1 MALRDVPMGAKA
13 AAGKAVPGLFAIFLW
28 AWLLGAACAANA
40 ATDAATTTTTAG
52 AATGARTAAAM
63 SSATGNLRPAAPV
76 RIGLSGPF
84 SGGSS
89 AMGESMRNGVRLA
102 VDEINSTGGIH
113 GRAIELIE
121 RDDRADNDAGARIAQ
136 ELASLRVLATIGIV
150 NTGVGMASIGYYQ
163 QAKIPLMVAVSTG
176 PSLTRKYAPPAASAN
191 YIFRV
196 SPTLDLEA
204 TLIAA
209 DLRSRHLQRVALLA
223 DLTPYGDSGVAAFS
237 EAARQAGLELVALE
251 RFRIGDT
258 DMGSALK
265 RAQAAGAQALVSW
278 GIGPELAAIAR
289 GMHNARWK
297 VPLYGSWTLSMRSF
311 IDAAG
316 PAGEGALMP
325 QTFIQEAG
333 AAAKNSFL
341 LAYARVFRTAQIP
354 SPMSAAQGYDGM
366 HLLALAMRQ
375 TRTLDGDSLRAALED
390 LQVRHQ
396 GAITSYDKPFS
407 SRDHDAITSN
417 MMLIGRVTQGRVDYA
432 YREDQQRSAL
442 LRLKQR

>member
-1 MALRDVPMGAKA
+1 MARESG
-13 AAGKAVPGLFAIFLW
+13 
-28 AWLLGAACAANA
+28 
-40 ATDAATTTTTAG
+40 T
-52 AATGARTAAAM
+52 
-63 SSATGNLRPAAPV
+63 AAPV

-89 AMGESMRNGVRLA
+89 AMGESLRNGVRLA
-102 VDEINSTGGIH
+102 VDEINATGGIH

-121 RDDRADNDAGARIAQ
+121 RDDRADNEAGARIAQ
-136 ELASLRVLATIGIV
+136 QLVALKVTATIGIV
-150 NTGVGMASIGYYQ
+150 NTGVGLASIDHYQ

-176 PSLTRKYAPPAASAN
+176 PALTRKYAPPSAPAN

-204 TLIAA
+204 AIIAA
-209 DLRSRHLQRVALLA
+209 DLRRHHLQRVALLA

-237 EAARQAGLELVALE
+237 EAARQAGIELLAVQ

-258 DMGSALK
+258 DMGPALK
-265 RAQAAGAQALVSW
+265 RSQSAGAQAVVAW

-289 GMHNARWK
+289 GMQGGRWK

-333 AAAKNSFL
+333 ATAKNSFL
-341 LAYARVFRTAQIP
+341 LAYARVFRSAQIP

-375 TRTLDGDSLRAALED
+375 AKTLDGDSLRRALED

-407 SRDHDAITSN
+407 PQDHEAITAN
-417 MMLIGRVTQGRVDYA
+417 MMLLGRVSGGRVDYA
-432 YREDQQRSAL
+432 YREDRQRSAL
-442 LRLKQR
+442 LRVKQR